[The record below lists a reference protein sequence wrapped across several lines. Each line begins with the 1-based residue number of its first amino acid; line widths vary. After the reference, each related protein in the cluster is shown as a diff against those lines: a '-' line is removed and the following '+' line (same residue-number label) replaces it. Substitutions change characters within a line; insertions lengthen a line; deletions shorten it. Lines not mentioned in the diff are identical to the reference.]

1 MSKSELS
8 VINELLGQWWAVNH
22 QSLLA
27 SEDPRTRRAAEQLEE
42 AMQLLYASC
51 INLNLLK
58 IRQRDFEPER
68 SISKLPA
75 LDR

>member
-22 QSLLA
+22 QALLS
-27 SEDPRTRRAAEQLEE
+27 SEDPRTRRAAEQIEE
-42 AMQLLYASC
+42 SMQLLFAAS

-68 SISKLPA
+68 SISKLPP